1 MAFIQNTSLLN
12 VQSGNH
18 FHPGENAI
26 LIQLCD
32 PPGNFPVPKRKF
44 TEIYQFDFLDLDE
57 PGLVDSRDEA
67 LEEFQITQE
76 QADELVKILQ
86 SALERDMNV
95 IVHCHAGVCRSGAVA
110 EVGVMMGFEDTGARR
125 QPNVLIKKM
134 MMRSLG
140 WTYDSPKI

>member
-1 MAFIQNTSLLN
+1 MPKHKFI
-12 VQSGNH
+12 
-18 FHPGENAI
+18 EM
-26 LIQLCD
+26 
-32 PPGNFPVPKRKF
+32 
-44 TEIYQFDFLDLDE
+44 YQFDFLDLDE

-125 QPNVLIKKM
+125 QPNVLV
-134 MMRSLG
+134 SG
-140 WTYDSPKI
+140 WGIWTF